1 MTALLE
7 SMDQVIMSVGK
18 FLILCSILIK
28 VTKISASLI
37 LLDLMYIISLSTS
50 FYGKPAMFVVAVEL
64 LYCIVFLLQ
73 LVSHN
78 QELMKANLNSQDI
91 NEVCTYV

>member
-1 MTALLE
+1 
-7 SMDQVIMSVGK
+7 
-18 FLILCSILIK
+18 
-28 VTKISASLI
+28 
-37 LLDLMYIISLSTS
+37 
-50 FYGKPAMFVVAVEL
+50 MFVVAVEL
-64 LYCIVFLLQ
+64 HYCIVFLLQ